1 MAPHA
6 FWPGQGRG
14 KESKMVVITMSRQMG
29 TPCAQIAERLC
40 TELHL
45 TPFDKKLMM
54 RVAMESG
61 LSETDIIDYTEDQ
74 YKLRG
79 FVDALFRR
87 TRPVTEVVS
96 SEGITEAAFEQQR
109 RTLDEE
115 TAVRF
120 ERSTINAACERG
132 DVLIIGRG
140 GQVILE
146 DKANVLHVRLTAP
159 FAARVGVVQAEQGI
173 TAGQAW
179 RLVAERDRV
188 KRQYLRTLHNAD
200 VEDPTL
206 YHLVLNT
213 HKLGVDACVA
223 LIKEAA
229 AQVGTGPCAPATC

>member
-1 MAPHA
+1 
-6 FWPGQGRG
+6 
-14 KESKMVVITMSRQMG
+14 MVVITMSRQLG

-45 TPFDKKLMM
+45 TPFDKRLMM

-61 LSETDIIDYTEDQ
+61 LSASDIVDYTEDQ

-79 FVDALFRR
+79 FVENLFRR
-87 TRPVTEVVS
+87 SRPVMELIS
-96 SEGITEAAFEQQR
+96 PEGVTEAAFDQQR

-115 TAVRF
+115 TAVKF
-120 ERSTINAACERG
+120 ERSTISAACEHG

-146 DKANVLHVRLTAP
+146 DRPNVVHVRLTAP

-179 RLVAERDRV
+179 RLVSERDRATH
-188 KRQYLRTLHNAD
+188 QYLRSLYNAD
-200 VEDPTL
+200 VDDPTL
-206 YHLVLNT
+206 YHLILNT

-223 LIKEAA
+223 LVKEAA
-229 AQVGTGPCAPATC
+229 ARFSTGPCTPAAS